1 MSTVSRKP
9 KITQLREEL
18 TACLK
23 ERETTTPIF
32 GEEAAC
38 TSVHADDSA
47 ANAVL
52 EYLHGEREKAR
63 LSPGEVLRFGCYCHL
78 DFYRALALV
87 VKGEWESYIL
97 QRLPTGKRLEDIVAE
112 GIEPVRMLSGGFSLA
127 MDKGAGGGTDLY
139 RLFEEHGF
147 LASASGYDEKD
158 FRDLVKH
165 MILGDFH
172 LFAGSSPELMNFMA
186 GEEVQRAILKG
197 VSEDDAEGFWKK
209 KRIWI
214 EMENEVE
221 SLLLKLEKQTLRN
234 RKTHRQWMNTF
245 GHLYIPLVEAEYRF
259 TSLSYRIRCKED
271 DPMLTREDLDQL
283 EEEQRHAEEAHLAQ
297 LKKNALSV
305 RKELPGSGGIPL
317 DDYEMEDYEKECKKL
332 LRKIWRLTH
341 PDAIAR
347 EKFTAAQKEKLRAY
361 FEEAVPFQEGGGL
374 EDEEIALSMRSLQ
387 ALKDLLARVEAVWK
401 SMGLDCNEHAVIQ
414 GKTLEEQSAWLDTRI
429 DALEEE
435 AGQVRADIMAAVND
449 PEYLEMEA
457 CLASP
462 EQIAGLAE
470 EMSAKMAWYE
480 EQNQML
486 EKRLVELFTED
497 NI

>member
-1 MSTVSRKP
+1 MPNVSQKP
-9 KITQLREEL
+9 KITLIKEEL
-18 TACLK
+18 ATCLK
-23 ERETTTPIF
+23 EREGIV

-38 TSVHADDSA
+38 LDEHTDESA
-47 ANAVL
+47 IAATLKFV
-52 EYLHGEREKAR
+52 REGGDMAQ
-63 LSPGEVLRFGCYCHL
+63 LSPGDFLRFGCYCRL
-78 DFYRALALV
+78 DFYRMLVLV
-87 VKGEWESYIL
+87 VKGEWEWYISK
-97 QRLPTGKRLEDIVAE
+97 RLPDGKCLADVIGEGLESVRLI
-112 GIEPVRMLSGGFSLA
+112 SGGFSLA
-127 MDKGAGGGTDLY
+127 MDRDNGGSGLY
-139 RLFEEHGF
+139 RLFEEHGG
-147 LASASGYDEKD
+147 LAGKSGYDEED
-158 FRDLVKH
+158 FRDIVRH
-165 MILGDFH
+165 IILADIQMFSGR
-172 LFAGSSPELMNFMA
+172 SPELANFIA
-186 GEEVQRAILKG
+186 SEEVQRAILRG
-197 VSEDDAEGFWKK
+197 VSAEDAEEFWKK

-221 SLLLKLEKQTLRN
+221 SLLLKLEKQTLKN

-245 GHLYIPLVEAEYRF
+245 GHLYIPLVEAEYHF

-271 DPMLTREDLDQL
+271 DPLLTLEDLDQL
-283 EEEQRHAEEAHLAQ
+283 EEEQRRAEEAHLAQ

-317 DDYEMEDYEKECKKL
+317 DDAEIEDYEKECKKL

-347 EKFTAAQKEKLRAY
+347 EKFTPAQKEKLRAY

-414 GKTLEEQSAWLDTRI
+414 GKTLTEQTAWLDARI
-429 DALEEE
+429 KALEEE
-435 AGQVRADIMAAVND
+435 AGQVKADIMAAVND

-462 EQIAGLAE
+462 EQIADVTE
-470 EMSAKMAWYE
+470 EMAAKMAWYE
-480 EQNQML
+480 EQSQLL
-486 EKRLVELFTED
+486 EKRLAELFAEE